1 MIEFLDE
8 REKQYLLEI
17 KHNIIWKKILQ
28 KIIDQSRTPRFKPKK
43 GDQSKG
49 DQSLDWVYESGRLD
63 EREAII
69 SLLRMEEVK

>member
-43 GDQSKG
+43 GDQS
-49 DQSLDWVYESGRLD
+49 LDWVYESGRLD